1 MYFFFNC
8 GIKNLENM
16 SLICPFHPCFQPAG
30 QPLIPICLDML
41 LTHFALLSCYHDL
54 TPRESGFY
62 TGRNIQ
68 GDIFPQYILIKD
80 VQ

>member
-30 QPLIPICLDML
+30 QPLIPHMPRYVTYSFCP
-41 LTHFALLSCYHDL
+41 ALLLS
-54 TPRESGFY
+54 
-62 TGRNIQ
+62 
-68 GDIFPQYILIKD
+68 
-80 VQ
+80 